1 MDDGVRINKFLGS
14 AGYCSRRE
22 ADRLVGEGRVFIDGN
37 MADMGSRVMPGQKVY
52 VDGKAVVPEEEN
64 ILIAVNKPRGIVC
77 TTTDKQGANNIVD
90 FLGCDKRIYPVG
102 RLDKDSEGL
111 LLMTNDGELM
121 NNILTGKNEHEK
133 EYIVEVDKNLS
144 DDFERRMSE
153 PMYLKELDKTTRPCR
168 VIKAGKKTFRIILK
182 QGLNRQIRRMCS
194 NLGYKVVKLKRIR
207 IMNIELND
215 LPAGAT
221 RKIEGSEYEKLM
233 NLINKKLGQK
243 VVTEMTDLERIK
255 ELVSILNKAG
265 KSYYSEGVEIMSNF
279 EYDKL
284 YDELVKLEEKTKI
297 VLSDSPTVNVG
308 YETLSELPKER
319 HDSPMLSLDKTKNSD
334 ELVDWLGSQRGLLSW
349 KLDGLTIVLT
359 YENGELLKAVTRG
372 NGEVGEIITQNAK
385 VFKNVPLSIPFKGRL
400 VIRGEAIITY
410 SDFEKINE

>member
-121 NNILTGKNEHEK
+121 NNVLTGKNEHEK

-168 VIKAGKKTFRIILK
+168 VIKTGEKTFRIILK

-233 NLINKKLGQK
+233 NLINKK
-243 VVTEMTDLERIK
+243 
-255 ELVSILNKAG
+255 
-265 KSYYSEGVEIMSNF
+265 
-279 EYDKL
+279 
-284 YDELVKLEEKTKI
+284 
-297 VLSDSPTVNVG
+297 
-308 YETLSELPKER
+308 
-319 HDSPMLSLDKTKNSD
+319 
-334 ELVDWLGSQRGLLSW
+334 
-349 KLDGLTIVLT
+349 
-359 YENGELLKAVTRG
+359 
-372 NGEVGEIITQNAK
+372 
-385 VFKNVPLSIPFKGRL
+385 
-400 VIRGEAIITY
+400 
-410 SDFEKINE
+410 

>member
-182 QGLNRQIRRMCS
+182 QGLNRQIRRMCEYF
-194 NLGYKVVKLKRIR
+194 GYRVVHLRRDR
-207 IMNIELND
+207 IMNITL
-215 LPAGAT
+215 AGL
-221 RKIEGSEYEKLM
+221 KNCL
-233 NLINKKLGQK
+233 
-243 VVTEMTDLERIK
+243 
-255 ELVSILNKAG
+255 
-265 KSYYSEGVEIMSNF
+265 
-279 EYDKL
+279 L
-284 YDELVKLEEKTKI
+284 YT
-297 VLSDSPTVNVG
+297 SDAA
-308 YETLSELPKER
+308 
-319 HDSPMLSLDKTKNSD
+319 DD
-334 ELVDWLGSQRGLLSW
+334 
-349 KLDGLTIVLT
+349 
-359 YENGELLKAVTRG
+359 
-372 NGEVGEIITQNAK
+372 
-385 VFKNVPLSIPFKGRL
+385 
-400 VIRGEAIITY
+400 
-410 SDFEKINE
+410 

>member
-153 PMYLKELDKTTRPCR
+153 PMYLKELDKTTRSCR
-168 VIKAGKKTFRIILK
+168 VIKTGKKTFRIILK
-182 QGLNRQIRRMCS
+182 QGLNRQIRRMCEYF
-194 NLGYKVVKLKRIR
+194 GYRVVHLRRDR
-207 IMNIELND
+207 IMNI
-215 LPAGAT
+215 T
-221 RKIEGSEYEKLM
+221 
-233 NLINKKLGQK
+233 
-243 VVTEMTDLERIK
+243 
-255 ELVSILNKAG
+255 
-265 KSYYSEGVEIMSNF
+265 
-279 EYDKL
+279 
-284 YDELVKLEEKTKI
+284 
-297 VLSDSPTVNVG
+297 
-308 YETLSELPKER
+308 
-319 HDSPMLSLDKTKNSD
+319 
-334 ELVDWLGSQRGLLSW
+334 
-349 KLDGLTIVLT
+349 LDGL
-359 YENGELLKAVTRG
+359 K
-372 NGEVGEIITQNAK
+372 
-385 VFKNVPLSIPFKGRL
+385 KGRYRKL
-400 VIRGEAIITY
+400 TLREVSEL
-410 SDFEKINE
+410 KKML

>member
-168 VIKAGKKTFRIILK
+168 VIKTGEKTFRIILK

-221 RKIEGSEYEKLM
+221 RKIEDSEYEKLM
-233 NLINKKLGQK
+233 NLINKK
-243 VVTEMTDLERIK
+243 
-255 ELVSILNKAG
+255 
-265 KSYYSEGVEIMSNF
+265 
-279 EYDKL
+279 
-284 YDELVKLEEKTKI
+284 
-297 VLSDSPTVNVG
+297 
-308 YETLSELPKER
+308 
-319 HDSPMLSLDKTKNSD
+319 
-334 ELVDWLGSQRGLLSW
+334 
-349 KLDGLTIVLT
+349 
-359 YENGELLKAVTRG
+359 
-372 NGEVGEIITQNAK
+372 
-385 VFKNVPLSIPFKGRL
+385 
-400 VIRGEAIITY
+400 
-410 SDFEKINE
+410 

>member
-168 VIKAGKKTFRIILK
+168 VIKTGKKTFRIILK
-182 QGLNRQIRRMCS
+182 LGLNRQIRRMCS

-233 NLINKKLGQK
+233 NLINKK
-243 VVTEMTDLERIK
+243 
-255 ELVSILNKAG
+255 
-265 KSYYSEGVEIMSNF
+265 
-279 EYDKL
+279 
-284 YDELVKLEEKTKI
+284 
-297 VLSDSPTVNVG
+297 
-308 YETLSELPKER
+308 
-319 HDSPMLSLDKTKNSD
+319 
-334 ELVDWLGSQRGLLSW
+334 
-349 KLDGLTIVLT
+349 
-359 YENGELLKAVTRG
+359 
-372 NGEVGEIITQNAK
+372 
-385 VFKNVPLSIPFKGRL
+385 
-400 VIRGEAIITY
+400 
-410 SDFEKINE
+410 

>member
-1 MDDGVRINKFLGS
+1 
-14 AGYCSRRE
+14 
-22 ADRLVGEGRVFIDGN
+22 
-37 MADMGSRVMPGQKVY
+37 MPGQKVY

-121 NNILTGKNEHEK
+121 NNVLTGKNEHEK

-168 VIKAGKKTFRIILK
+168 VIKTGKKTFRIILK

-233 NLINKKLGQK
+233 NLINKK
-243 VVTEMTDLERIK
+243 
-255 ELVSILNKAG
+255 
-265 KSYYSEGVEIMSNF
+265 
-279 EYDKL
+279 
-284 YDELVKLEEKTKI
+284 
-297 VLSDSPTVNVG
+297 
-308 YETLSELPKER
+308 
-319 HDSPMLSLDKTKNSD
+319 
-334 ELVDWLGSQRGLLSW
+334 
-349 KLDGLTIVLT
+349 
-359 YENGELLKAVTRG
+359 
-372 NGEVGEIITQNAK
+372 
-385 VFKNVPLSIPFKGRL
+385 
-400 VIRGEAIITY
+400 
-410 SDFEKINE
+410 

>member
-1 MDDGVRINKFLGS
+1 MDDGVSFNKFLGS

-52 VDGKAVVPEEEN
+52 DDGKEDVPEEEN

-111 LLMTNDGELM
+111 HLMTNDGELM

-168 VIKAGKKTFRIILK
+168 VIKTGKKTFRIILK

-233 NLINKKLGQK
+233 NLINKK
-243 VVTEMTDLERIK
+243 
-255 ELVSILNKAG
+255 
-265 KSYYSEGVEIMSNF
+265 
-279 EYDKL
+279 
-284 YDELVKLEEKTKI
+284 
-297 VLSDSPTVNVG
+297 
-308 YETLSELPKER
+308 
-319 HDSPMLSLDKTKNSD
+319 
-334 ELVDWLGSQRGLLSW
+334 
-349 KLDGLTIVLT
+349 
-359 YENGELLKAVTRG
+359 
-372 NGEVGEIITQNAK
+372 
-385 VFKNVPLSIPFKGRL
+385 
-400 VIRGEAIITY
+400 
-410 SDFEKINE
+410 

>member
-133 EYIVEVDKNLS
+133 EYIVEVDKILS

-168 VIKAGKKTFRIILK
+168 VIKTGKKTFRIILK

-233 NLINKKLGQK
+233 NLINKK
-243 VVTEMTDLERIK
+243 
-255 ELVSILNKAG
+255 
-265 KSYYSEGVEIMSNF
+265 
-279 EYDKL
+279 
-284 YDELVKLEEKTKI
+284 
-297 VLSDSPTVNVG
+297 
-308 YETLSELPKER
+308 
-319 HDSPMLSLDKTKNSD
+319 
-334 ELVDWLGSQRGLLSW
+334 
-349 KLDGLTIVLT
+349 
-359 YENGELLKAVTRG
+359 
-372 NGEVGEIITQNAK
+372 
-385 VFKNVPLSIPFKGRL
+385 
-400 VIRGEAIITY
+400 
-410 SDFEKINE
+410 

>member
-153 PMYLKELDKTTRPCR
+153 PMYLKELDKTTRPCS
-168 VIKAGKKTFRIILK
+168 VIKTGKKTFRIILK

-215 LPAGAT
+215 LPVGAT

-233 NLINKKLGQK
+233 NLINKK
-243 VVTEMTDLERIK
+243 
-255 ELVSILNKAG
+255 
-265 KSYYSEGVEIMSNF
+265 
-279 EYDKL
+279 
-284 YDELVKLEEKTKI
+284 
-297 VLSDSPTVNVG
+297 
-308 YETLSELPKER
+308 
-319 HDSPMLSLDKTKNSD
+319 
-334 ELVDWLGSQRGLLSW
+334 
-349 KLDGLTIVLT
+349 
-359 YENGELLKAVTRG
+359 
-372 NGEVGEIITQNAK
+372 
-385 VFKNVPLSIPFKGRL
+385 
-400 VIRGEAIITY
+400 
-410 SDFEKINE
+410 

>member
-22 ADRLVGEGRVFIDGN
+22 ADRLVCEGRVFIDGN

-77 TTTDKQGANNIVD
+77 TTTDKQGANNIVN

-168 VIKAGKKTFRIILK
+168 VIKTGKKTFRIILK

-233 NLINKKLGQK
+233 NLINKK
-243 VVTEMTDLERIK
+243 
-255 ELVSILNKAG
+255 
-265 KSYYSEGVEIMSNF
+265 
-279 EYDKL
+279 
-284 YDELVKLEEKTKI
+284 
-297 VLSDSPTVNVG
+297 
-308 YETLSELPKER
+308 
-319 HDSPMLSLDKTKNSD
+319 
-334 ELVDWLGSQRGLLSW
+334 
-349 KLDGLTIVLT
+349 
-359 YENGELLKAVTRG
+359 
-372 NGEVGEIITQNAK
+372 
-385 VFKNVPLSIPFKGRL
+385 
-400 VIRGEAIITY
+400 
-410 SDFEKINE
+410 

>member
-22 ADRLVGEGRVFIDGN
+22 ADRLVGEGRVFIDRN

-77 TTTDKQGANNIVD
+77 TTTDKQGANNIFD

-102 RLDKDSEGL
+102 RLYKDSEGL

-168 VIKAGKKTFRIILK
+168 VIKTGKKTFRIILK

-233 NLINKKLGQK
+233 NLINKK
-243 VVTEMTDLERIK
+243 
-255 ELVSILNKAG
+255 
-265 KSYYSEGVEIMSNF
+265 
-279 EYDKL
+279 
-284 YDELVKLEEKTKI
+284 
-297 VLSDSPTVNVG
+297 
-308 YETLSELPKER
+308 
-319 HDSPMLSLDKTKNSD
+319 
-334 ELVDWLGSQRGLLSW
+334 
-349 KLDGLTIVLT
+349 
-359 YENGELLKAVTRG
+359 
-372 NGEVGEIITQNAK
+372 
-385 VFKNVPLSIPFKGRL
+385 
-400 VIRGEAIITY
+400 
-410 SDFEKINE
+410 

>member
-52 VDGKAVVPEEEN
+52 VDGKEVVPEEEN

-168 VIKAGKKTFRIILK
+168 VIKTGKKTFRIILK

-233 NLINKKLGQK
+233 NLINKK
-243 VVTEMTDLERIK
+243 
-255 ELVSILNKAG
+255 
-265 KSYYSEGVEIMSNF
+265 
-279 EYDKL
+279 
-284 YDELVKLEEKTKI
+284 
-297 VLSDSPTVNVG
+297 
-308 YETLSELPKER
+308 
-319 HDSPMLSLDKTKNSD
+319 
-334 ELVDWLGSQRGLLSW
+334 
-349 KLDGLTIVLT
+349 
-359 YENGELLKAVTRG
+359 
-372 NGEVGEIITQNAK
+372 
-385 VFKNVPLSIPFKGRL
+385 
-400 VIRGEAIITY
+400 
-410 SDFEKINE
+410 

>member
-1 MDDGVRINKFLGS
+1 MDDGVRINKFLSS

-52 VDGKAVVPEEEN
+52 VDGKAVVPEEED

-111 LLMTNDGELM
+111 LLMTNDGELT

-168 VIKAGKKTFRIILK
+168 VIKTGKKTFRIILK

-233 NLINKKLGQK
+233 NLINKK
-243 VVTEMTDLERIK
+243 
-255 ELVSILNKAG
+255 
-265 KSYYSEGVEIMSNF
+265 
-279 EYDKL
+279 
-284 YDELVKLEEKTKI
+284 
-297 VLSDSPTVNVG
+297 
-308 YETLSELPKER
+308 
-319 HDSPMLSLDKTKNSD
+319 
-334 ELVDWLGSQRGLLSW
+334 
-349 KLDGLTIVLT
+349 
-359 YENGELLKAVTRG
+359 
-372 NGEVGEIITQNAK
+372 
-385 VFKNVPLSIPFKGRL
+385 
-400 VIRGEAIITY
+400 
-410 SDFEKINE
+410 

>member
-14 AGYCSRRE
+14 AGSCSRRE

-168 VIKAGKKTFRIILK
+168 VIKTGKKTFRIILK

-221 RKIEGSEYEKLM
+221 RKIEGSEYQKLM
-233 NLINKKLGQK
+233 NLINKK
-243 VVTEMTDLERIK
+243 
-255 ELVSILNKAG
+255 
-265 KSYYSEGVEIMSNF
+265 
-279 EYDKL
+279 
-284 YDELVKLEEKTKI
+284 
-297 VLSDSPTVNVG
+297 
-308 YETLSELPKER
+308 
-319 HDSPMLSLDKTKNSD
+319 
-334 ELVDWLGSQRGLLSW
+334 
-349 KLDGLTIVLT
+349 
-359 YENGELLKAVTRG
+359 
-372 NGEVGEIITQNAK
+372 
-385 VFKNVPLSIPFKGRL
+385 
-400 VIRGEAIITY
+400 
-410 SDFEKINE
+410 

>member
-133 EYIVEVDKNLS
+133 EYIVEVDKNLL

-168 VIKAGKKTFRIILK
+168 VIKTGKKTFRIILK

-233 NLINKKLGQK
+233 NLINKK
-243 VVTEMTDLERIK
+243 
-255 ELVSILNKAG
+255 
-265 KSYYSEGVEIMSNF
+265 
-279 EYDKL
+279 
-284 YDELVKLEEKTKI
+284 
-297 VLSDSPTVNVG
+297 
-308 YETLSELPKER
+308 
-319 HDSPMLSLDKTKNSD
+319 
-334 ELVDWLGSQRGLLSW
+334 
-349 KLDGLTIVLT
+349 
-359 YENGELLKAVTRG
+359 
-372 NGEVGEIITQNAK
+372 
-385 VFKNVPLSIPFKGRL
+385 
-400 VIRGEAIITY
+400 
-410 SDFEKINE
+410 

>member
-153 PMYLKELDKTTRPCR
+153 PMYLKGLDKTTRPCR
-168 VIKAGKKTFRIILK
+168 VIKTGKKTFRIILK

-233 NLINKKLGQK
+233 NLINKK
-243 VVTEMTDLERIK
+243 
-255 ELVSILNKAG
+255 
-265 KSYYSEGVEIMSNF
+265 
-279 EYDKL
+279 
-284 YDELVKLEEKTKI
+284 
-297 VLSDSPTVNVG
+297 
-308 YETLSELPKER
+308 
-319 HDSPMLSLDKTKNSD
+319 
-334 ELVDWLGSQRGLLSW
+334 
-349 KLDGLTIVLT
+349 
-359 YENGELLKAVTRG
+359 
-372 NGEVGEIITQNAK
+372 
-385 VFKNVPLSIPFKGRL
+385 
-400 VIRGEAIITY
+400 
-410 SDFEKINE
+410 

>member
-168 VIKAGKKTFRIILK
+168 VIKTGKKTFRIILK

-194 NLGYKVVKLKRIR
+194 NLGYKVIKLKRIR

-233 NLINKKLGQK
+233 NLINKK
-243 VVTEMTDLERIK
+243 
-255 ELVSILNKAG
+255 
-265 KSYYSEGVEIMSNF
+265 
-279 EYDKL
+279 
-284 YDELVKLEEKTKI
+284 
-297 VLSDSPTVNVG
+297 
-308 YETLSELPKER
+308 
-319 HDSPMLSLDKTKNSD
+319 
-334 ELVDWLGSQRGLLSW
+334 
-349 KLDGLTIVLT
+349 
-359 YENGELLKAVTRG
+359 
-372 NGEVGEIITQNAK
+372 
-385 VFKNVPLSIPFKGRL
+385 
-400 VIRGEAIITY
+400 
-410 SDFEKINE
+410 

>member
-153 PMYLKELDKTTRPCR
+153 QMYLKELDKTTRPCR
-168 VIKAGKKTFRIILK
+168 VIKTGKKTFRIILK

-233 NLINKKLGQK
+233 NLINKK
-243 VVTEMTDLERIK
+243 
-255 ELVSILNKAG
+255 
-265 KSYYSEGVEIMSNF
+265 
-279 EYDKL
+279 
-284 YDELVKLEEKTKI
+284 
-297 VLSDSPTVNVG
+297 
-308 YETLSELPKER
+308 
-319 HDSPMLSLDKTKNSD
+319 
-334 ELVDWLGSQRGLLSW
+334 
-349 KLDGLTIVLT
+349 
-359 YENGELLKAVTRG
+359 
-372 NGEVGEIITQNAK
+372 
-385 VFKNVPLSIPFKGRL
+385 
-400 VIRGEAIITY
+400 
-410 SDFEKINE
+410 

>member
-144 DDFERRMSE
+144 DDFECRMSE

-221 RKIEGSEYEKLM
+221 RKIEGSEYQKLM
-233 NLINKKLGQK
+233 NLINKK
-243 VVTEMTDLERIK
+243 
-255 ELVSILNKAG
+255 
-265 KSYYSEGVEIMSNF
+265 
-279 EYDKL
+279 
-284 YDELVKLEEKTKI
+284 
-297 VLSDSPTVNVG
+297 
-308 YETLSELPKER
+308 
-319 HDSPMLSLDKTKNSD
+319 
-334 ELVDWLGSQRGLLSW
+334 
-349 KLDGLTIVLT
+349 
-359 YENGELLKAVTRG
+359 
-372 NGEVGEIITQNAK
+372 
-385 VFKNVPLSIPFKGRL
+385 
-400 VIRGEAIITY
+400 
-410 SDFEKINE
+410 

>member
-144 DDFERRMSE
+144 DNFERRMSE

-168 VIKAGKKTFRIILK
+168 VIKTGKKTFRIILK

-233 NLINKKLGQK
+233 NLINKK
-243 VVTEMTDLERIK
+243 
-255 ELVSILNKAG
+255 
-265 KSYYSEGVEIMSNF
+265 
-279 EYDKL
+279 
-284 YDELVKLEEKTKI
+284 
-297 VLSDSPTVNVG
+297 
-308 YETLSELPKER
+308 
-319 HDSPMLSLDKTKNSD
+319 
-334 ELVDWLGSQRGLLSW
+334 
-349 KLDGLTIVLT
+349 
-359 YENGELLKAVTRG
+359 
-372 NGEVGEIITQNAK
+372 
-385 VFKNVPLSIPFKGRL
+385 
-400 VIRGEAIITY
+400 
-410 SDFEKINE
+410 

>member
-52 VDGKAVVPEEEN
+52 VDGKAVVPEEEK

-168 VIKAGKKTFRIILK
+168 VIKTGKKTFRIILK

-233 NLINKKLGQK
+233 NLINKK
-243 VVTEMTDLERIK
+243 
-255 ELVSILNKAG
+255 
-265 KSYYSEGVEIMSNF
+265 
-279 EYDKL
+279 
-284 YDELVKLEEKTKI
+284 
-297 VLSDSPTVNVG
+297 
-308 YETLSELPKER
+308 
-319 HDSPMLSLDKTKNSD
+319 
-334 ELVDWLGSQRGLLSW
+334 
-349 KLDGLTIVLT
+349 
-359 YENGELLKAVTRG
+359 
-372 NGEVGEIITQNAK
+372 
-385 VFKNVPLSIPFKGRL
+385 
-400 VIRGEAIITY
+400 
-410 SDFEKINE
+410 

>member
-52 VDGKAVVPEEEN
+52 VDGKEVVPEEEN

-168 VIKAGKKTFRIILK
+168 VIKTGKKTFRIILK

-221 RKIEGSEYEKLM
+221 RKIEGSEYVKLM
-233 NLINKKLGQK
+233 NLINKK
-243 VVTEMTDLERIK
+243 
-255 ELVSILNKAG
+255 
-265 KSYYSEGVEIMSNF
+265 
-279 EYDKL
+279 
-284 YDELVKLEEKTKI
+284 
-297 VLSDSPTVNVG
+297 
-308 YETLSELPKER
+308 
-319 HDSPMLSLDKTKNSD
+319 
-334 ELVDWLGSQRGLLSW
+334 
-349 KLDGLTIVLT
+349 
-359 YENGELLKAVTRG
+359 
-372 NGEVGEIITQNAK
+372 
-385 VFKNVPLSIPFKGRL
+385 
-400 VIRGEAIITY
+400 
-410 SDFEKINE
+410 

>member
-168 VIKAGKKTFRIILK
+168 VIKTGKKTFRIILK

-221 RKIEGSEYEKLM
+221 RKIEGGEYEKLM
-233 NLINKKLGQK
+233 NLINKK
-243 VVTEMTDLERIK
+243 
-255 ELVSILNKAG
+255 
-265 KSYYSEGVEIMSNF
+265 
-279 EYDKL
+279 
-284 YDELVKLEEKTKI
+284 
-297 VLSDSPTVNVG
+297 
-308 YETLSELPKER
+308 
-319 HDSPMLSLDKTKNSD
+319 
-334 ELVDWLGSQRGLLSW
+334 
-349 KLDGLTIVLT
+349 
-359 YENGELLKAVTRG
+359 
-372 NGEVGEIITQNAK
+372 
-385 VFKNVPLSIPFKGRL
+385 
-400 VIRGEAIITY
+400 
-410 SDFEKINE
+410 

>member
-52 VDGKAVVPEEEN
+52 VDCKAVVPEEEN

-168 VIKAGKKTFRIILK
+168 VIKTGKKTFRIILK

-233 NLINKKLGQK
+233 NLINKK
-243 VVTEMTDLERIK
+243 
-255 ELVSILNKAG
+255 
-265 KSYYSEGVEIMSNF
+265 
-279 EYDKL
+279 
-284 YDELVKLEEKTKI
+284 
-297 VLSDSPTVNVG
+297 
-308 YETLSELPKER
+308 
-319 HDSPMLSLDKTKNSD
+319 
-334 ELVDWLGSQRGLLSW
+334 
-349 KLDGLTIVLT
+349 
-359 YENGELLKAVTRG
+359 
-372 NGEVGEIITQNAK
+372 
-385 VFKNVPLSIPFKGRL
+385 
-400 VIRGEAIITY
+400 
-410 SDFEKINE
+410 

>member
-14 AGYCSRRE
+14 AGYCSGRE

-153 PMYLKELDKTTRPCR
+153 PMYLKELDKTTRSCR
-168 VIKAGKKTFRIILK
+168 VIKTGKKTFRIILK

-233 NLINKKLGQK
+233 NLINKK
-243 VVTEMTDLERIK
+243 
-255 ELVSILNKAG
+255 
-265 KSYYSEGVEIMSNF
+265 
-279 EYDKL
+279 
-284 YDELVKLEEKTKI
+284 
-297 VLSDSPTVNVG
+297 
-308 YETLSELPKER
+308 
-319 HDSPMLSLDKTKNSD
+319 
-334 ELVDWLGSQRGLLSW
+334 
-349 KLDGLTIVLT
+349 
-359 YENGELLKAVTRG
+359 
-372 NGEVGEIITQNAK
+372 
-385 VFKNVPLSIPFKGRL
+385 
-400 VIRGEAIITY
+400 
-410 SDFEKINE
+410 

>member
-111 LLMTNDGELM
+111 LLMTHDGELM

-168 VIKAGKKTFRIILK
+168 VIKTGKKTFRIILK

-233 NLINKKLGQK
+233 NLINKK
-243 VVTEMTDLERIK
+243 
-255 ELVSILNKAG
+255 
-265 KSYYSEGVEIMSNF
+265 
-279 EYDKL
+279 
-284 YDELVKLEEKTKI
+284 
-297 VLSDSPTVNVG
+297 
-308 YETLSELPKER
+308 
-319 HDSPMLSLDKTKNSD
+319 
-334 ELVDWLGSQRGLLSW
+334 
-349 KLDGLTIVLT
+349 
-359 YENGELLKAVTRG
+359 
-372 NGEVGEIITQNAK
+372 
-385 VFKNVPLSIPFKGRL
+385 
-400 VIRGEAIITY
+400 
-410 SDFEKINE
+410 

>member
-121 NNILTGKNEHEK
+121 NNVLTGKNEHEK

-168 VIKAGKKTFRIILK
+168 VIKTGKKTFRIILK

-233 NLINKKLGQK
+233 NRINKK
-243 VVTEMTDLERIK
+243 
-255 ELVSILNKAG
+255 
-265 KSYYSEGVEIMSNF
+265 
-279 EYDKL
+279 
-284 YDELVKLEEKTKI
+284 
-297 VLSDSPTVNVG
+297 
-308 YETLSELPKER
+308 
-319 HDSPMLSLDKTKNSD
+319 
-334 ELVDWLGSQRGLLSW
+334 
-349 KLDGLTIVLT
+349 
-359 YENGELLKAVTRG
+359 
-372 NGEVGEIITQNAK
+372 
-385 VFKNVPLSIPFKGRL
+385 
-400 VIRGEAIITY
+400 
-410 SDFEKINE
+410 

>member
-22 ADRLVGEGRVFIDGN
+22 ADRFVGEGRVFIDGN

-168 VIKAGKKTFRIILK
+168 VIKTGKKTFRIILK

-233 NLINKKLGQK
+233 NLINKK
-243 VVTEMTDLERIK
+243 
-255 ELVSILNKAG
+255 
-265 KSYYSEGVEIMSNF
+265 
-279 EYDKL
+279 
-284 YDELVKLEEKTKI
+284 
-297 VLSDSPTVNVG
+297 
-308 YETLSELPKER
+308 
-319 HDSPMLSLDKTKNSD
+319 
-334 ELVDWLGSQRGLLSW
+334 
-349 KLDGLTIVLT
+349 
-359 YENGELLKAVTRG
+359 
-372 NGEVGEIITQNAK
+372 
-385 VFKNVPLSIPFKGRL
+385 
-400 VIRGEAIITY
+400 
-410 SDFEKINE
+410 

>member
-111 LLMTNDGELM
+111 LLLTNDGELM

-168 VIKAGKKTFRIILK
+168 VIKTGKKTFRIILK

-233 NLINKKLGQK
+233 NLINKK
-243 VVTEMTDLERIK
+243 
-255 ELVSILNKAG
+255 
-265 KSYYSEGVEIMSNF
+265 
-279 EYDKL
+279 
-284 YDELVKLEEKTKI
+284 
-297 VLSDSPTVNVG
+297 
-308 YETLSELPKER
+308 
-319 HDSPMLSLDKTKNSD
+319 
-334 ELVDWLGSQRGLLSW
+334 
-349 KLDGLTIVLT
+349 
-359 YENGELLKAVTRG
+359 
-372 NGEVGEIITQNAK
+372 
-385 VFKNVPLSIPFKGRL
+385 
-400 VIRGEAIITY
+400 
-410 SDFEKINE
+410 

>member
-168 VIKAGKKTFRIILK
+168 VIKTGKKTSRIILK

-233 NLINKKLGQK
+233 NLINKK
-243 VVTEMTDLERIK
+243 
-255 ELVSILNKAG
+255 
-265 KSYYSEGVEIMSNF
+265 
-279 EYDKL
+279 
-284 YDELVKLEEKTKI
+284 
-297 VLSDSPTVNVG
+297 
-308 YETLSELPKER
+308 
-319 HDSPMLSLDKTKNSD
+319 
-334 ELVDWLGSQRGLLSW
+334 
-349 KLDGLTIVLT
+349 
-359 YENGELLKAVTRG
+359 
-372 NGEVGEIITQNAK
+372 
-385 VFKNVPLSIPFKGRL
+385 
-400 VIRGEAIITY
+400 
-410 SDFEKINE
+410 

>member
-153 PMYLKELDKTTRPCR
+153 PMYLKELDKTTRSCR
-168 VIKAGKKTFRIILK
+168 VIKTGKKTFRIILK

-233 NLINKKLGQK
+233 NLINKK
-243 VVTEMTDLERIK
+243 
-255 ELVSILNKAG
+255 
-265 KSYYSEGVEIMSNF
+265 
-279 EYDKL
+279 
-284 YDELVKLEEKTKI
+284 
-297 VLSDSPTVNVG
+297 
-308 YETLSELPKER
+308 
-319 HDSPMLSLDKTKNSD
+319 
-334 ELVDWLGSQRGLLSW
+334 
-349 KLDGLTIVLT
+349 
-359 YENGELLKAVTRG
+359 
-372 NGEVGEIITQNAK
+372 
-385 VFKNVPLSIPFKGRL
+385 
-400 VIRGEAIITY
+400 
-410 SDFEKINE
+410 

>member
-121 NNILTGKNEHEK
+121 NNMLTGKNEHEK

-168 VIKAGKKTFRIILK
+168 VIKTGKKTFRIILK

-233 NLINKKLGQK
+233 NLINKK
-243 VVTEMTDLERIK
+243 
-255 ELVSILNKAG
+255 
-265 KSYYSEGVEIMSNF
+265 
-279 EYDKL
+279 
-284 YDELVKLEEKTKI
+284 
-297 VLSDSPTVNVG
+297 
-308 YETLSELPKER
+308 
-319 HDSPMLSLDKTKNSD
+319 
-334 ELVDWLGSQRGLLSW
+334 
-349 KLDGLTIVLT
+349 
-359 YENGELLKAVTRG
+359 
-372 NGEVGEIITQNAK
+372 
-385 VFKNVPLSIPFKGRL
+385 
-400 VIRGEAIITY
+400 
-410 SDFEKINE
+410 

>member
-144 DDFERRMSE
+144 NDFERRMSE
-153 PMYLKELDKTTRPCR
+153 PMYLKELDKTTRPCS
-168 VIKAGKKTFRIILK
+168 VIKTGKKTFRIILK

-233 NLINKKLGQK
+233 NLINKK
-243 VVTEMTDLERIK
+243 
-255 ELVSILNKAG
+255 
-265 KSYYSEGVEIMSNF
+265 
-279 EYDKL
+279 
-284 YDELVKLEEKTKI
+284 
-297 VLSDSPTVNVG
+297 
-308 YETLSELPKER
+308 
-319 HDSPMLSLDKTKNSD
+319 
-334 ELVDWLGSQRGLLSW
+334 
-349 KLDGLTIVLT
+349 
-359 YENGELLKAVTRG
+359 
-372 NGEVGEIITQNAK
+372 
-385 VFKNVPLSIPFKGRL
+385 
-400 VIRGEAIITY
+400 
-410 SDFEKINE
+410 

>member
-121 NNILTGKNEHEK
+121 NNVLTGKNEHEK
-133 EYIVEVDKNLS
+133 EYIVDVDKNLS

-168 VIKAGKKTFRIILK
+168 VIKTGKKTFRIILK

-233 NLINKKLGQK
+233 NLINKK
-243 VVTEMTDLERIK
+243 
-255 ELVSILNKAG
+255 
-265 KSYYSEGVEIMSNF
+265 
-279 EYDKL
+279 
-284 YDELVKLEEKTKI
+284 
-297 VLSDSPTVNVG
+297 
-308 YETLSELPKER
+308 
-319 HDSPMLSLDKTKNSD
+319 
-334 ELVDWLGSQRGLLSW
+334 
-349 KLDGLTIVLT
+349 
-359 YENGELLKAVTRG
+359 
-372 NGEVGEIITQNAK
+372 
-385 VFKNVPLSIPFKGRL
+385 
-400 VIRGEAIITY
+400 
-410 SDFEKINE
+410 

>member
-153 PMYLKELDKTTRPCR
+153 PMYLKELDKTIRPCR

-233 NLINKKLGQK
+233 NLINKK
-243 VVTEMTDLERIK
+243 
-255 ELVSILNKAG
+255 
-265 KSYYSEGVEIMSNF
+265 
-279 EYDKL
+279 
-284 YDELVKLEEKTKI
+284 
-297 VLSDSPTVNVG
+297 
-308 YETLSELPKER
+308 
-319 HDSPMLSLDKTKNSD
+319 
-334 ELVDWLGSQRGLLSW
+334 
-349 KLDGLTIVLT
+349 
-359 YENGELLKAVTRG
+359 
-372 NGEVGEIITQNAK
+372 
-385 VFKNVPLSIPFKGRL
+385 
-400 VIRGEAIITY
+400 
-410 SDFEKINE
+410 

>member
-90 FLGCDKRIYPVG
+90 FLGCDKRILPCIG

-121 NNILTGKNEHEK
+121 NNVLTGKNEHEK

-168 VIKAGKKTFRIILK
+168 VIKTGKKTFRIILK

-233 NLINKKLGQK
+233 NLINKK
-243 VVTEMTDLERIK
+243 
-255 ELVSILNKAG
+255 
-265 KSYYSEGVEIMSNF
+265 
-279 EYDKL
+279 
-284 YDELVKLEEKTKI
+284 
-297 VLSDSPTVNVG
+297 
-308 YETLSELPKER
+308 
-319 HDSPMLSLDKTKNSD
+319 
-334 ELVDWLGSQRGLLSW
+334 
-349 KLDGLTIVLT
+349 
-359 YENGELLKAVTRG
+359 
-372 NGEVGEIITQNAK
+372 
-385 VFKNVPLSIPFKGRL
+385 
-400 VIRGEAIITY
+400 
-410 SDFEKINE
+410 

>member
-37 MADMGSRVMPGQKVY
+37 MADMGSRVMQGQKVY

-168 VIKAGKKTFRIILK
+168 VIKTGKKTFRIILK

-207 IMNIELND
+207 IMNIERND

-233 NLINKKLGQK
+233 NLINKK
-243 VVTEMTDLERIK
+243 
-255 ELVSILNKAG
+255 
-265 KSYYSEGVEIMSNF
+265 
-279 EYDKL
+279 
-284 YDELVKLEEKTKI
+284 
-297 VLSDSPTVNVG
+297 
-308 YETLSELPKER
+308 
-319 HDSPMLSLDKTKNSD
+319 
-334 ELVDWLGSQRGLLSW
+334 
-349 KLDGLTIVLT
+349 
-359 YENGELLKAVTRG
+359 
-372 NGEVGEIITQNAK
+372 
-385 VFKNVPLSIPFKGRL
+385 
-400 VIRGEAIITY
+400 
-410 SDFEKINE
+410 

>member
-168 VIKAGKKTFRIILK
+168 VIKTGKKTFRIILK

-233 NLINKKLGQK
+233 NLIN
-243 VVTEMTDLERIK
+243 
-255 ELVSILNKAG
+255 NK
-265 KSYYSEGVEIMSNF
+265 
-279 EYDKL
+279 
-284 YDELVKLEEKTKI
+284 
-297 VLSDSPTVNVG
+297 
-308 YETLSELPKER
+308 
-319 HDSPMLSLDKTKNSD
+319 
-334 ELVDWLGSQRGLLSW
+334 
-349 KLDGLTIVLT
+349 
-359 YENGELLKAVTRG
+359 
-372 NGEVGEIITQNAK
+372 
-385 VFKNVPLSIPFKGRL
+385 
-400 VIRGEAIITY
+400 
-410 SDFEKINE
+410 